1 MPQFHVRDTFTVE
14 GRPHFV
20 LAGTVVEGTI
30 RPDMVVRI
38 PFNANLTMTAQI
50 DCIEFARRLGGDEDT
65 CLCIRC
71 DDPDELAVWRGLNLG
86 GEMFEVVAND
96 SPPQA
101 HHL

>member
-1 MPQFHVRDTFTVE
+1 MPKFHIRDTFTVE

-30 RPDMVVRI
+30 RPGMVVCI
-38 PFNANLTMTAQI
+38 PFNASLTMTARI
-50 DCIEFARRLGGDEDT
+50 DCIEFARRSGGLEDT

-86 GEMFEVVAND
+86 GETLEVNSHD
-96 SPPQA
+96 SIPRA
-101 HHL
+101 